1 MNSEKTARPRFA
13 RLWRFVIFGILGVV
27 AVGLC
32 IYVAILHSRAEERRA
47 WAEIQKRL
55 DAIRAAGEPLT
66 GEDLAKL
73 YPDPPPELDAAL
85 LLAPAVA
92 AEREPGYSS
101 DMPIFGDGELPHGS
115 QALTEKMRT
124 TFDAAL
130 NDNQAALNAIPW
142 DQITNAW
149 FGSGFALGLTNRPE
163 YHIHRA
169 WMLGKMLCVEAVV
182 EAESGNGSK
191 ATETLI
197 RSLAFIRMFRSEN
210 ELYHAIRRLGENYFC
225 LALERVLNRAEIP
238 ADDLATLDRLLSD
251 DHPDGFREALLVTR
265 CRDINDLTMLRTD
278 PSSFWNYL
286 NSSSS
291 YGLQMKPVIAK
302 IYVAYLRM
310 SGKMYSDADFTNLLD
325 LRAAQLTVLKLLPK
339 ERFAELD
346 RIRKQIAGE
355 HHRRTLGWN
364 EQRDVVYVHQL
375 LRMDAEVIAK
385 LQVTRVALEI
395 ERWRLAHGGRAPDSL
410 AELTPEFEPSIPLD
424 TFDNNPLRYKKL
436 PQGFLI
442 YSIGADFTDDGGK
455 AKTSDDDHTV
465 HYDIP
470 FSVER

>member
-1 MNSEKTARPRFA
+1 MNSETTARPRFA
-13 RLWRFVIFGILGVV
+13 RRRKFVIFGVLGVL
-27 AVGLC
+27 AAGLC
-32 IYVAILHSRAEERRA
+32 IYVAILESRAEERRA

-66 GEDLAKL
+66 AEDLAKL
-73 YPDPPPELDAAL
+73 YPDPPPEQDAAL

-92 AEREPGYSS
+92 AFREPDDSS
-101 DMPIFGDGELPHGS
+101 DMPFFGDGELPHGS

-124 TFDAAL
+124 NFEAAL

-142 DQITNAW
+142 DKVTNAW

-163 YHIHRA
+163 YHLYRA
-169 WMLGKMLCVEAVV
+169 RVLGKMLCLEAVV

-191 ATETLI
+191 ATESLI
-197 RSLAFIRMFRSEN
+197 RSLAFFRMFRSEN
-210 ELYHAIRRLGENYFC
+210 ELYHSIRRFEENYCC
-225 LALERVLNRAEIP
+225 LALERVLNRVEIP
-238 ADDLATLDRLLSD
+238 ADDLATLERLLSD

-265 CRDINDLTMLRTD
+265 CRDIYDLTMLRTD
-278 PSSFWNYL
+278 PSSVLDGFDYYG
-286 NSSSS
+286 SS
-291 YGLQMKPVIAK
+291 LAK
-302 IYVAYLRM
+302 KQIYEAYLRM
-310 SGKMYSDADFTNLLD
+310 SGRFYSDADFTNLLD
-325 LRAAQLTVLKLLPK
+325 LRVAQLSALKLPPK

-346 RIRKQIAGE
+346 RISKQIAGE
-355 HHRRTLGWN
+355 HRRRTLGWN
-364 EQRDVVYVHQL
+364 EQRDVVYVHGL

-410 AELTPEFEPSIPLD
+410 ADLTPGFAPSIPLD
-424 TFDNNPLRYKKL
+424 PFDNNPLRYKKL

-442 YSIGADFTDDGGK
+442 YSIGADFTDDGGM
-455 AKTSDDDHTV
+455 AKPADYTDTN